1 MTSPHQT
8 PPAASYGPLCGAF
21 YDADKPVADDSE
33 IAWYD
38 QRLPRAA
45 GSVLELMCG
54 SGRLLAPLVA
64 RGHPLHGVDSSAAML
79 ARCERRLAAAG
90 TRATLFRQD
99 VSELNLP
106 FRYAAAFV
114 AAGSFQLLV
123 DPRAARHALE
133 RVRAHLV
140 PPGRLLMELFVPA
153 EARHPP
159 GGPVVEVR
167 AVTLTDGARITLR
180 SELDVDAVGRRMT
193 WRNRYERREGGVIV
207 AREDERLA
215 VTWYDHESIG
225 ALLRAAGF
233 VDVDIGAA
241 PGMAAIDDARWTV
254 TAGIAAP

>member
-1 MTSPHQT
+1 MTPPHRT
-8 PPAASYGPLCGAF
+8 PPATSYGPLCGAF
-21 YDADKPVADDSE
+21 YDADKPVAGDSE

-38 QRLPRAA
+38 ERLPRAA

-64 RGHPLHGVDSSAAML
+64 LGHPLHGVDSSAAML

-114 AAGSFQLLV
+114 AAGSFQL
-123 DPRAARHALE
+123 
-133 RVRAHLV
+133 V

-153 EARHPP
+153 EAKHPP

-167 AVTLTDGARITLR
+167 AVTLADGARITLR
-180 SELDVDAVGRRMT
+180 SELDVDAEGRRMT
-193 WRNRYERREGGVIV
+193 WRNRYERREGAVIV

-215 VTWYDHESIG
+215 VTWYDHESIT
-225 ALLRAAGF
+225 AMLHAAGF
-233 VDVDIGAA
+233 VDVDIGPA
-241 PGMAAIDDARWTV
+241 PGMATIDDARWTV
-254 TAGIAAP
+254 TAGITAP